1 MKVLFITSTRIG
13 DAVLSTSILN
23 YLKNRFPHCS
33 LYIATGKTA
42 ASLFK
47 NFNNIKKIFILKK
60 KFFKIHWLELWSR
73 TFFNKWDIVIDLRGS
88 IISYFLFNKKKY
100 VYKSIN
106 KNIHRLDELAI
117 LMETKHLPLPWI
129 PVLKKDMKKI
139 SKDFLKLKNSIAI
152 GASAN
157 WPAKIWPSKNFVK
170 LIHMF
175 LKEKQFGKKKSIVFF
190 GSSKDLKNIK
200 KITKHLKK
208 IKVKNLC
215 GKLNLIEV
223 AAHLKK
229 CKIFIGND
237 SGLMHIAS
245 ASGIPTLGLFG
256 PSLESR
262 YAPKGNNS
270 YYIRT
275 KKTFNQLTGAKNFD
289 WNTKKNLMS
298 SLSVNAVFNKIKKI
312 LTSNN

>member
-47 NFNNIKKIFILKK
+47 NFNNIKKIFILEK

-289 WNTKKNLMS
+289 WNTKKNLMT
-298 SLSVNAVFNKIKKI
+298 SLSVNSVFNKIKKI

>member
-23 YLKNRFPHCS
+23 YIKNKFPDS
-33 LYIATGKTA
+33 FLYVATGETA

-47 NFNNIKKIFILKK
+47 NFNNIKKIYILKK
-60 KFFKIHWLELWSR
+60 KFLKFHWLELWSKI
-73 TFFNKWDIVIDLRGS
+73 FLNKWDIVIDLRGS
-88 IISYFLFNKKKY
+88 IISYFILKKKKY
-100 VYKSIN
+100 IYKPTN
-106 KNIHRLDELAI
+106 KTIHRLEELAI
-117 LMETKHLPLPWI
+117 LMKTKHLPLPSI

-157 WPAKIWPSKNFVK
+157 WSAKVWPSENFVK
-170 LIHMF
+170 LIKMC

-190 GSSKDLKNIK
+190 GSSKDLKNTE
-200 KITKHLKK
+200 KITKHIKK
-208 IKVKNLC
+208 IEVKNFC

-229 CKIFIGND
+229 CRIFIGND

-245 ASGIPTLGLFG
+245 ATGIPTLGLFG
-256 PSLESR
+256 PSLETR
-262 YAPKGNNS
+262 YAPKGKNA

-275 KKTFNQLTGAKNFD
+275 KKTFNQLTGKKDFD
-289 WNTKKNLMS
+289 WNTKKNLMN
-298 SLSVNAVFNKIKKI
+298 SLSVDNVFKKIKEI
-312 LTSNN
+312 LK

>member
-47 NFNNIKKIFILKK
+47 NFNNIKKIFILEK

-73 TFFNKWDIVIDLRGS
+73 IFFNKWDIVIDLRGS

-117 LMETKHLPLPWI
+117 LMETKHLPLPWV

>member
-47 NFNNIKKIFILKK
+47 NFNNVKKIFILEK

-157 WPAKIWPSKNFVK
+157 WPAKIWPSQNFVK

-208 IKVKNLC
+208 FKVKNLC

-262 YAPKGNNS
+262 YAPKGNNA

-289 WNTKKNLMS
+289 WNTKKNLMN
-298 SLSVNAVFNKIKKI
+298 SLSVKSVFKKIKKI
-312 LTSNN
+312 LASNG

>member
-42 ASLFK
+42 ALLFK
-47 NFNNIKKIFILKK
+47 NFNNVKKIFILEK

-117 LMETKHLPLPWI
+117 LMETKHLPLPLI

-208 IKVKNLC
+208 FKVKNFC

-237 SGLMHIAS
+237 SG
-245 ASGIPTLGLFG
+245 
-256 PSLESR
+256 
-262 YAPKGNNS
+262 
-270 YYIRT
+270 
-275 KKTFNQLTGAKNFD
+275 
-289 WNTKKNLMS
+289 
-298 SLSVNAVFNKIKKI
+298 
-312 LTSNN
+312 

>member
-23 YLKNRFPHCS
+23 YIKNRFPNS
-33 LYIATGKTA
+33 YFYIATGKTPA
-42 ASLFK
+42 PLFK
-47 NFNNIKKIFILKK
+47 NFQNVKKIFILEK
-60 KFFKIHWLELWSR
+60 KFFKIHWLELWLQ
-73 TFFNKWDIVIDLRGS
+73 TFFNKWDIVVDLRGS
-88 IISYFLFNKKKY
+88 IISYLLFNNQKY

-106 KNIHRLDELAI
+106 KNIHRLDELAL
-117 LMETKHLPLPWI
+117 LMKTKYLPLPSI
-129 PVLKKDMKKI
+129 PILKKDTKKI
-139 SKDFLKLKNSIAI
+139 SKDFLKLKNFIAI

-170 LIHMF
+170 LIKML
-175 LKEKQFGKKKSIVFF
+175 LKERKLGKKKSIVFF

-208 IKVKNLC
+208 FRVRNLC
-215 GKLNLIEV
+215 GKLNLIQV
-223 AAHLKK
+223 AAHLNK
-229 CKIFIGND
+229 CKIFVGND

-245 ASGIPTLGLFG
+245 AVGVPTLGLFG
-256 PSLESR
+256 PSLASR
-262 YAPKGNNS
+262 YAPKGNNA

-289 WNTKKNLMS
+289 WNTKKNLMN
-298 SLSVNAVFNKIKKI
+298 SLSVKSVFKKIKKI
-312 LTSNN
+312 LASNG

>member
-42 ASLFK
+42 ALLFK
-47 NFNNIKKIFILKK
+47 NFKNVKKIFILEK

-117 LMETKHLPLPWI
+117 LMERKHLPLPLI

-208 IKVKNLC
+208 FKVKNFC

-262 YAPKGNNS
+262 YAPKGNNA

-298 SLSVNAVFNKIKKI
+298 SLSVNDVFNKIKKI
-312 LTSNN
+312 LTSNS

>member
-47 NFNNIKKIFILKK
+47 NFNNVKKIFILEK

-106 KNIHRLDELAI
+106 KNIHRLDELAL
-117 LMETKHLPLPWI
+117 LMKSNHLPLPSI
-129 PVLKKDMKKI
+129 PILKKDMKKI

-170 LIHMF
+170 LILMF

-190 GSSKDLKNIK
+190 GSSKDLKNIN
-200 KITKHLKK
+200 KITKHIKK
-208 IKVKNLC
+208 FKVKNFC

-262 YAPKGNNS
+262 YAPKGNNA
-270 YYIRT
+270 YYIRG

>member
-13 DAVLSTSILN
+13 DAVLSTSILS

-42 ASLFK
+42 ALLFK
-47 NFNNIKKIFILKK
+47 NFNNVKKIFILEK

-117 LMETKHLPLPWI
+117 LMERKHLPLPLI

-157 WPAKIWPSKNFVK
+157 WPAKIWPSQNFVK

-208 IKVKNLC
+208 FKVKNFC

-245 ASGIPTLGLFG
+245 VSGIPTLGLFG

-262 YAPKGNNS
+262 YAPKGNNA

-298 SLSVNAVFNKIKKI
+298 SLSVNDVFNKIKKI
-312 LTSNN
+312 LTSNS

>member
-175 LKEKQFGKKKSIVFF
+175 LKEKQFGKKKSIVFL

>member
-1 MKVLFITSTRIG
+1 M
-13 DAVLSTSILN
+13 
-23 YLKNRFPHCS
+23 
-33 LYIATGKTA
+33 
-42 ASLFK
+42 
-47 NFNNIKKIFILKK
+47 
-60 KFFKIHWLELWSR
+60 ELWSR

-157 WPAKIWPSKNFVK
+157 WSAKIWPSKNFVK

-208 IKVKNLC
+208 FKVKNFC

-245 ASGIPTLGLFG
+245 AIGIPTLGLFG

>member
-23 YLKNRFPHCS
+23 HIKNKFPHS
-33 LYIATGKTA
+33 FLYIATGQTA
-42 ASLFK
+42 ASVFK
-47 NFNNIKKIFILKK
+47 NFYNVKKIFILKK
-60 KFFKIHWLELWSR
+60 RFFKIHWLELWGK
-73 TFFNKWDIVIDLRGS
+73 TFFNKWDIIIDLRGS
-88 IISYFLFNKKKY
+88 VISYFLFNEQKY

-106 KNIHRLDELAI
+106 KNIHRLDELAL
-117 LMETKHLPLPWI
+117 LMKIKHLPLPSI
-129 PVLKKDMKKI
+129 PILKKDTKKI
-139 SKDFLKLKNSIAI
+139 SKDFLKLKDPIAI

-170 LIHMF
+170 LIKMLSQERNLGRIKF
-175 LKEKQFGKKKSIVFF
+175 IVFF
-190 GSSKDLKNIK
+190 GSSKDLKNTK
-200 KITKHLKK
+200 RITKHLKK
-208 IKVKNLC
+208 FRVKNFC

-262 YAPKGNNS
+262 YAPKGNNA

-298 SLSVNAVFNKIKKI
+298 SLSVNDVFNKIKKI
-312 LTSNN
+312 LTSNS

>member
-23 YLKNRFPHCS
+23 YLKNKFPHCS

-47 NFNNIKKIFILKK
+47 NFNNVKKIFILEK

-208 IKVKNLC
+208 FKVKNFC

-262 YAPKGNNS
+262 YAPKGNNAH
-270 YYIRT
+270 YIRT

-289 WNTKKNLMS
+289 WNTKKNLMT
-298 SLSVNAVFNKIKKI
+298 SLSVNSVFNKIKKI
-312 LTSNN
+312 LTSNS

>member
-47 NFNNIKKIFILKK
+47 NFNNIKKIFILEK

-117 LMETKHLPLPWI
+117 LMETKHLPLPWM

-200 KITKHLKK
+200 KITKHLKR

-262 YAPKGNNS
+262 YAPKGHNS

>member
-42 ASLFK
+42 ALLFK
-47 NFNNIKKIFILKK
+47 NFKNVKKIFILEK

-117 LMETKHLPLPWI
+117 LMERKHLPLPLI

-175 LKEKQFGKKKSIVFF
+175 LKKKQFGKKKSIVFF

-208 IKVKNLC
+208 FKVKNFC

-245 ASGIPTLGLFG
+245 VSGIPTLGLFG

-262 YAPKGNNS
+262 YAPKGNNA

-298 SLSVNAVFNKIKKI
+298 SLSVNDVFNKIKKI
-312 LTSNN
+312 LTSNS

>member
-42 ASLFK
+42 ALLFK
-47 NFNNIKKIFILKK
+47 NFNNVKKIFILEK

-106 KNIHRLDELAI
+106 KNIHRLDELAL
-117 LMETKHLPLPWI
+117 LMKTKYLPLPSI
-129 PVLKKDMKKI
+129 PILKKDTKKI
-139 SKDFLKLKNSIAI
+139 SKDFLKLKNFIAI

-170 LIHMF
+170 LIKML
-175 LKEKQFGKKKSIVFF
+175 LKERKLGKKKSIVFF
-190 GSSKDLKNIK
+190 GSSKDLKNTK

-208 IKVKNLC
+208 FRVRNLC
-215 GKLNLIEV
+215 GKLNLIQV
-223 AAHLKK
+223 AAHLNK
-229 CKIFIGND
+229 CKIFVGND

-245 ASGIPTLGLFG
+245 AVGVPTLGLFG
-256 PSLESR
+256 PSLASR
-262 YAPKGNNS
+262 YAPKGNNA

-275 KKTFNQLTGAKNFD
+275 KKTFNQLTGEKNFD
-289 WNTKKNLMS
+289 WNTKKNLMN
-298 SLSVNAVFNKIKKI
+298 SLSAKSVFKKIKKI
-312 LTSNN
+312 LASNG

>member
-23 YLKNRFPHCS
+23 YIKNKFPNS
-33 LYIATGKTA
+33 SFYIATGKIPA
-42 ASLFK
+42 PLFK
-47 NFNNIKKIFILKK
+47 NFQNVKKIIILEK
-60 KFFKIHWLELWSR
+60 KFFKIHWLELWLQ
-73 TFFNKWDIVIDLRGS
+73 TFFNKWDIVVDLRGS
-88 IISYFLFNKKKY
+88 IISFFLFNKQKY

-117 LMETKHLPLPWI
+117 LMKTKHLPLPSI
-129 PVLKKDMKKI
+129 PILKKDIKKI
-139 SKDFLKLKNSIAI
+139 SKDFLKLRNFIAI

-170 LIHMF
+170 LIKML
-175 LKEKQFGKKKSIVFF
+175 LKEKEFGKKKFVVFF
-190 GSSKDLKNIK
+190 GSLKDLKNTK

-208 IKVKNLC
+208 FRVKNLC
-215 GKLNLIEV
+215 GKLDLIEV

-229 CKIFIGND
+229 SRIFIGND

-245 ASGIPTLGLFG
+245 AVGVPTLGLFG
-256 PSLESR
+256 PSLENR
-262 YAPKGNNS
+262 YAPRGSNA

-289 WNTKKNLMS
+289 WNTKKNLMN
-298 SLSVNAVFNKIKKI
+298 SLSVKRVFKKIKKV
-312 LTSNN
+312 LTSNG

>member
-42 ASLFK
+42 ALLFK
-47 NFNNIKKIFILKK
+47 NFKNVKKIFILEK
-60 KFFKIHWLELWSR
+60 KFFKIHWLELWTR
-73 TFFNKWDIVIDLRGS
+73 TFLNKWDIVIDLRGS
-88 IISYFLFNKKKY
+88 VISYFLFNKKKY

-117 LMETKHLPLPWI
+117 LMERKHLPLPLI

-170 LIHMF
+170 LIQMF

-208 IKVKNLC
+208 FKVKNFC

-245 ASGIPTLGLFG
+245 VSGIPTLGLFG

-262 YAPKGNNS
+262 YAPKGNNA

-289 WNTKKNLMS
+289 WNTKKNLMT
-298 SLSVNAVFNKIKKI
+298 SLSVNSVFNKIKKI
-312 LTSNN
+312 LTSNS

>member
-47 NFNNIKKIFILKK
+47 NFNNIKKIFILEK

-117 LMETKHLPLPWI
+117 LMETKHLPLPWV

-175 LKEKQFGKKKSIVFF
+175 LKEKKFGKKKSIVFF

>member
-47 NFNNIKKIFILKK
+47 NFNNIKKIFILEK

-298 SLSVNAVFNKIKKI
+298 SLLVNAVFNKIKKI

>member
-47 NFNNIKKIFILKK
+47 NFNNIKKIFILEK

-88 IISYFLFNKKKY
+88 IISCFLFNKKKY

-157 WPAKIWPSKNFVK
+157 WSAKIWPSKNFVK

-208 IKVKNLC
+208 FKVKNLC

>member
-47 NFNNIKKIFILKK
+47 NFNNIKKIFILEK

-139 SKDFLKLKNSIAI
+139 SKDFLKLKNAIAI

>member
-23 YLKNRFPHCS
+23 YIKNRFPYS
-33 LYIATGKTA
+33 FLYIATGKTA

-47 NFNNIKKIFILKK
+47 NFNNVKKIYVLKK
-60 KFFKIHWLELWSR
+60 KFLKTHWLELWSQ

-88 IISYFLFNKKKY
+88 IISYFLFKKKKY
-100 VYKSIN
+100 VYKSTN
-106 KNIHRLDELAI
+106 KKIHRLDELAI
-117 LMETKHLPLPWI
+117 LMKTKHLPLPSI
-129 PVLKKDMKKI
+129 PVLKKDTKNI

-157 WPAKIWPSKNFVK
+157 WPAKIWSSKNFVK
-170 LIHMF
+170 LIKMF

-190 GSSKDLKNIK
+190 GSSKDLKNTK
-200 KITKHLKK
+200 KITKHLKRFE
-208 IKVKNLC
+208 VKNFC

-229 CKIFIGND
+229 CRIFIGND

-245 ASGIPTLGLFG
+245 ATGIPTLGLFG
-256 PSLESR
+256 PSLETR
-262 YAPKGNNS
+262 YAPKGNNAH
-270 YYIRT
+270 YIRT
-275 KKTFNQLTGAKNFD
+275 KKTFNQLTGAKDFD
-289 WNTKKNLMS
+289 WNTKKNLMN
-298 SLSVNAVFNKIKKI
+298 SLSVDNVFKKVKEI
-312 LTSNN
+312 LK

>member
-47 NFNNIKKIFILKK
+47 NFNNVKKIFILKK
-60 KFFKIHWLELWSR
+60 NFFKVHWLELWSQ

-117 LMETKHLPLPWI
+117 LMETKHLPLPWV

-312 LTSNN
+312 LTSNS

>member
-23 YLKNRFPHCS
+23 YIKNKFPNS
-33 LYIATGKTA
+33 SFYIATGKTSA
-42 ASLFK
+42 PLFK
-47 NFNNIKKIFILKK
+47 NFQNVKKIIILEK
-60 KFFKIHWLELWSR
+60 KFFKIHWLELWLQ
-73 TFFNKWDIVIDLRGS
+73 TFFNKWDIVVDLRGS
-88 IISYFLFNKKKY
+88 IISFFLFNKQKY

-117 LMETKHLPLPWI
+117 LMKTKHLPLPSI
-129 PVLKKDMKKI
+129 PILKKDTKKI
-139 SKDFLKLKNSIAI
+139 SKDFLKLKNFIAI

-170 LIHMF
+170 LIKML
-175 LKEKQFGKKKSIVFF
+175 LKEKEFGKKKFIVFF
-190 GSSKDLKNIK
+190 GSLKDLKNTK

-208 IKVKNLC
+208 FRVKNLC
-215 GKLNLIEV
+215 GKLDLIEV

-229 CKIFIGND
+229 SRIFIGND

-245 ASGIPTLGLFG
+245 AVGVPTLGLFG
-256 PSLESR
+256 PSLENR
-262 YAPKGNNS
+262 YAPRGSNA

-289 WNTKKNLMS
+289 WNTKKNLMN
-298 SLSVNAVFNKIKKI
+298 SLSVKRVFKKIKKV
-312 LTSNN
+312 LTSNG

>member
-13 DAVLSTSILN
+13 DAVLSTSILS

-42 ASLFK
+42 ALLFK
-47 NFNNIKKIFILKK
+47 NFNNVKKIFILEK

-73 TFFNKWDIVIDLRGS
+73 TFLNKWDIVIDLRGS
-88 IISYFLFNKKKY
+88 VISYFLFNKKKY

-117 LMETKHLPLPWI
+117 LMKTKHLPLPLI
-129 PVLKKDMKKI
+129 PVLKKDMKRI

-170 LIHMF
+170 LIQMF

-208 IKVKNLC
+208 FKVKNFC

-262 YAPKGNNS
+262 YAPKGNNA

-298 SLSVNAVFNKIKKI
+298 SLSVNDVFNKIKKI
-312 LTSNN
+312 LTSNS

>member
-47 NFNNIKKIFILKK
+47 NFNNIKKIFILEK

-117 LMETKHLPLPWI
+117 LMETKHLPLPWV

-157 WPAKIWPSKNFVK
+157 WSAKIWPSKNFVK

-208 IKVKNLC
+208 FKVKNFC

-245 ASGIPTLGLFG
+245 AIGIPTLGLFG

>member
-23 YLKNRFPHCS
+23 YIKNRFPNS
-33 LYIATGKTA
+33 YFYIATGKTPA
-42 ASLFK
+42 PLFK
-47 NFNNIKKIFILKK
+47 NFQNVKKIFILEK
-60 KFFKIHWLELWSR
+60 KFFKIHWLELWLQ
-73 TFFNKWDIVIDLRGS
+73 TFFNKWDIVVDLRGS
-88 IISYFLFNKKKY
+88 IISYLLFNNQKY

-106 KNIHRLDELAI
+106 KNIHRLDELAL
-117 LMETKHLPLPWI
+117 LMKTKYLPLPSI
-129 PVLKKDMKKI
+129 PILKKDTKKI
-139 SKDFLKLKNSIAI
+139 SKDFLKLKNFIAI

-170 LIHMF
+170 LIKML
-175 LKEKQFGKKKSIVFF
+175 LKERKLVKKKSIVFF

-208 IKVKNLC
+208 FRVRNLC
-215 GKLNLIEV
+215 GKLNLIQV
-223 AAHLKK
+223 AAHLNK
-229 CKIFIGND
+229 CKIFVGND

-245 ASGIPTLGLFG
+245 AVGVPTLGLFG
-256 PSLESR
+256 PSLASR
-262 YAPKGNNS
+262 YAPKGNNA

-312 LTSNN
+312 LTSNS

>member
-42 ASLFK
+42 ALLFK
-47 NFNNIKKIFILKK
+47 NFKNVKKIFILEK

-175 LKEKQFGKKKSIVFF
+175 FKEKQFGKKKSIVFF

-208 IKVKNLC
+208 FKVKNFC

-262 YAPKGNNS
+262 YAPKGNNA
-270 YYIRT
+270 YYIRK

-298 SLSVNAVFNKIKKI
+298 SLSANDVFNKIKKI
-312 LTSNN
+312 LTSNS

>member
-47 NFNNIKKIFILKK
+47 NFNNIKKIFILEK

-139 SKDFLKLKNSIAI
+139 SNDFLKLKNSIAI

>member
-13 DAVLSTSILN
+13 DAVLSTSILS

-42 ASLFK
+42 ALLFK
-47 NFNNIKKIFILKK
+47 NFNNVKKIFILEK
-60 KFFKIHWLELWSR
+60 KFFKIHWLELWTR
-73 TFFNKWDIVIDLRGS
+73 TFLNKWDIIIDLRGS
-88 IISYFLFNKKKY
+88 VISYFLFNKKKY

-117 LMETKHLPLPWI
+117 LMERKHLPLPLI
-129 PVLKKDMKKI
+129 PVLKKDMKRI

-170 LIHMF
+170 LIQMF

-208 IKVKNLC
+208 FKVKNFC

-262 YAPKGNNS
+262 YAPKGNNA

-298 SLSVNAVFNKIKKI
+298 SLSVNDVFNKIKKI
-312 LTSNN
+312 LTSNS

>member
-23 YLKNRFPHCS
+23 YVKNKFPNS
-33 LYIATGKTA
+33 SFYIATGKIPA
-42 ASLFK
+42 PLFK
-47 NFNNIKKIFILKK
+47 NFQNVKKIFILEK
-60 KFFKIHWLELWSR
+60 KFFKIHWLELWLQ
-73 TFFNKWDIVIDLRGS
+73 TFFHKWDIVIDLRGS
-88 IISYFLFNKKKY
+88 IISYLLFNDQKY
-100 VYKSIN
+100 VYKSTN
-106 KNIHRLDELAI
+106 KSIHRLDELAF
-117 LMETKHLPLPWI
+117 LMKTKYLPLPSI
-129 PVLKKDMKKI
+129 PILKKDTKNI
-139 SKDFLKLKNSIAI
+139 SNDFLKLKNFIAI

-157 WPAKIWPSKNFVK
+157 WSAKIWPSKNFVK
-170 LIHMF
+170 LIKML
-175 LKEKQFGKKKSIVFF
+175 LKERKLGKKKSVVFF
-190 GSSKDLKNIK
+190 GSSKDLKNTK

-208 IKVKNLC
+208 FRVRNLC
-215 GKLNLIEV
+215 GKLDLIEV

-245 ASGIPTLGLFG
+245 SVGVPTLGLFG

-262 YAPKGNNS
+262 YAPKGDNA
-270 YYIRT
+270 YCIRT

-298 SLSVNAVFNKIKKI
+298 SLSVKRVFKKIKRI
-312 LTSNN
+312 LASNS

>member
-23 YLKNRFPHCS
+23 YIKNKFPNS
-33 LYIATGKTA
+33 SFYIATGKTPA
-42 ASLFK
+42 PLFK
-47 NFNNIKKIFILKK
+47 NFQNVKKIIILEK
-60 KFFKIHWLELWSR
+60 KFFKIHWLELWLQ
-73 TFFNKWDIVIDLRGS
+73 TFFNKWDIVVDLRGS
-88 IISYFLFNKKKY
+88 IISFFLFNKQKY

-117 LMETKHLPLPWI
+117 LMKTKHLPLPSI
-129 PVLKKDMKKI
+129 PILKKDIKKI
-139 SKDFLKLKNSIAI
+139 SKDFLKLKNFIAI

-170 LIHMF
+170 LIKML
-175 LKEKQFGKKKSIVFF
+175 LKEKKFGKKKSIVFF
-190 GSSKDLKNIK
+190 GSSKDLKNTK

-208 IKVKNLC
+208 FRVKNLC
-215 GKLNLIEV
+215 GKLDLIEV

-229 CKIFIGND
+229 SRIFIGND

-245 ASGIPTLGLFG
+245 AVGVPTLGLFG
-256 PSLESR
+256 PSLENR
-262 YAPKGNNS
+262 YAPRGSNA

-289 WNTKKNLMS
+289 WNTKKNLMN
-298 SLSVNAVFNKIKKI
+298 SLSVKRVFKKIKKV
-312 LTSNN
+312 LTSNG

>member
-13 DAVLSTSILN
+13 DAVLSTSILS

-42 ASLFK
+42 ALLFK
-47 NFNNIKKIFILKK
+47 NFKNVKKIFILEK

-117 LMETKHLPLPWI
+117 LMERKHLPLPLI

-157 WPAKIWPSKNFVK
+157 WPAKIWPSQNFVK

-208 IKVKNLC
+208 FKVKNFC

-245 ASGIPTLGLFG
+245 VSGIPTLGLFG

-262 YAPKGNNS
+262 YAPKGNNA

-298 SLSVNAVFNKIKKI
+298 SLSVNDVFNKIKKI
-312 LTSNN
+312 LTSNS